1 MCTTSVSPS
10 FAVSRH
16 SRLQPFDDRNSE
28 RQVAA
33 YRAVETSKA
42 KNCEFKRSLV
52 KCMLLLHFMIVLFS
66 KESVFR
72 QKNRSNVHTEC
83 DSRSRQSPR
92 DGQPGNILRLVLLKK
107 IHHLPPVV
115 ISQVQ
120 INDWDFVKLAML
132 LQQAMFTSSLNST
145 KLPLEINPTS
155 PLGTT
160 SSTTSSSP
168 MMDISPL
175 ERAFAEERERALAAA
190 AASMAASRKSPPLPP
205 ATSASADH
213 NGNDGNKAFPFHP
226 ASLAAAFNLRP
237 PPTTVTSVAT
247 SNSGNGVLNL
257 SSQKSSPSDLSE
269 VESNGGSYKETD
281 RSSPI
286 KEGKSKI
293 LLILVDKLEGCQ
305 CTENR

>member
-1 MCTTSVSPS
+1 
-10 FAVSRH
+10 
-16 SRLQPFDDRNSE
+16 
-28 RQVAA
+28 
-33 YRAVETSKA
+33 
-42 KNCEFKRSLV
+42 
-52 KCMLLLHFMIVLFS
+52 
-66 KESVFR
+66 
-72 QKNRSNVHTEC
+72 
-83 DSRSRQSPR
+83 
-92 DGQPGNILRLVLLKK
+92 
-107 IHHLPPVV
+107 
-115 ISQVQ
+115 
-120 INDWDFVKLAML
+120 ML

-286 KEGKSKI
+286 KEGKSRI
-293 LLILVDKLEGCQ
+293 LLILALDELKPERGMSVHGKPVVLLKWTFLREYLRIPFSIQDDNGITFTTFYSHHAWKCLGIIGFY
-305 CTENR
+305 T